1 VFDECSQ
8 LKQQRTDSSPEYKDV
23 LKNVCNMEMFG
34 FKQAV
39 FPETAS

>member
-1 VFDECSQ
+1 VFGQCSQ
-8 LKQQRTDSSPEYKDV
+8 LKQKLTDSFSEYKDV

-39 FPETAS
+39 FPETA